1 MISSRMPR
9 SPVAA
14 TLLALALAPA
24 AARADWPAA
33 QSPAIPA
40 ASGAVFVKDA
50 AVPPVATRRYK
61 AVVEATLAADQ
72 PTAVVPALD
81 MTGSEYNT
89 LAMWNVP
96 LARMKMAVVFHGP
109 AVDGLLKDEGYR
121 AKFGVANPN
130 LPLLAQLKKAGVHV
144 YVCAQHLA
152 ASNIDPAALA
162 PEVEVAS
169 DALIVLMAY
178 QNDGYALLR
187 Y

>member
-1 MISSRMPR
+1 MSTHRTLR
-9 SPVAA
+9 SPVVA

-24 AARADWPAA
+24 IARADWPAA

-40 ASGAVFVKDA
+40 ASGAVFVQGA
-50 AVPPVATRRYK
+50 AVPPLPTRTYK
-61 AVVEATLAADQ
+61 AVVEATLAADK

-81 MTGSEYNT
+81 MAGSEYNT
-89 LAMWNVP
+89 LAMWKVP

-109 AVDGLLKDEGYR
+109 AVDGLVKDEGYR
-121 AKFGVANPN
+121 DKFGVANPN
-130 LPLLAQLKKAGVHV
+130 LPLLAQLKQAGVRV

-152 ASNIDPAALA
+152 ASNIDPGALA